1 MSLNDQVAK
10 EIESGQP
17 GSIVDRRRMRWV
29 AEQRDRGVRCEIPV
43 RLPDSTGMLFL
54 GDPGE
59 MDASQY
65 VLVRDLGLVANG
77 LRGKGV
83 DTALLMSDVV
93 YPAGDVN
100 QWADAVYLPY
110 FGLPPTA
117 WADAA
122 TAYAAGHPGSM
133 PPAPPRCVASTCWPC
148 RATTTGTTASTGSC
162 STPVAP
168 SRWPR

>member
-1 MSLNDQVAK
+1 M
-10 EIESGQP
+10 
-17 GSIVDRRRMRWV
+17 RR
-29 AEQRDRGVRCEIPV
+29 
-43 RLPDSTGMLFL
+43 STSWSATSALS
-54 GDPGE
+54 P
-59 MDASQY
+59 S
-65 VLVRDLGLVANG
+65 G
-77 LRGKGV
+77 LRAKGV

-122 TAYAAGHPGSM
+122 AKYVAGHPGAT
-133 PPAPPRCVASTCWPC
+133 PPAPGPAPGLATCWPC
-148 RATTTGTTASTGSC
+148 RATTTGTTVSTGSC